1 MEPKTFTHGGARPGA
16 GRKSNNRITVCLRL
30 SPETIARLK
39 ARSNE
44 LSLSMSDLVEK
55 KLKNL

>member
-1 MEPKTFTHGGARPGA
+1 MESQFTHGGRRTGS
-16 GRKSNNRITVCLRL
+16 GRKANNRVTVCLRL

-39 ARSNE
+39 ARSE
-44 LSLSMSDLVEK
+44 KLSLSMSDLVEK